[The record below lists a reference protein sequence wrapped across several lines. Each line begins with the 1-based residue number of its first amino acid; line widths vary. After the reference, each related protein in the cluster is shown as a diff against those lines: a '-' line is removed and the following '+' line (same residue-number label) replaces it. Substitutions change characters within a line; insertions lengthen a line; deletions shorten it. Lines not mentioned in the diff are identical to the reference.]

1 MHPDVLA
8 ALINDIGIP
17 TTAGRTAA
25 IRQHVLEMLAPAVA
39 EALGYHRVT
48 TAKLTSEAGGTWSR

>member
-1 MHPDVLA
+1 MHLGALA

-25 IRQHVLEMLAPAVA
+25 IRQHVLENA
-39 EALGYHRVT
+39 R
-48 TAKLTSEAGGTWSR
+48 GGCQTWP